1 MNYQQKTLIVNTY
14 FKYTAIYFVVAI
26 LIPVFV
32 NLNSEEESAVV
43 KYGKLA
49 FVVCMFMSFTM
60 LINGI
65 ILRGVVS

>member
-26 LIPVFV
+26 LIPVFI
-32 NLNSEEESAVV
+32 NLNSEEESTFVT
-43 KYGKLA
+43 YGKLA
-49 FVVCMFMSFTM
+49 FVGCMFMSFTM
-60 LINGI
+60 LLNGV